1 MQRREDAVSENVKL
15 LPYDAR
21 EALYQQLVDVTHVLG
36 EKVRIGLAAVRKY
49 PPAGLTRAYK
59 AYASTVIELGRDMRQ
74 GQGVTA
80 ADRKPVYALTEE
92 EFAAEMKILTRH
104 VIRTMPRAEVDAL
117 LAEPVYAGA
126 HNEREQGDD
135 GTNEAER
142 NDE

>member
-1 MQRREDAVSENVKL
+1 MSDDVKL

-36 EKVRIGLAAVRKY
+36 EKVRIGLASVRKY

-74 GQGVTA
+74 GQGATA

-92 EFAAEMKILTRH
+92 EFAAEMQMLTRH

-117 LAEPVYAGA
+117 LAEPLYAAGRDGQP
-126 HNEREQGDD
+126 REQGDND
-135 GTNEAER
+135 ESTEAE
-142 NDE
+142 